1 MKPRWFAL
9 ALLAI
14 CLPTTLAARA
24 AHAAT
29 AVCVSVEQKSWYRPA
44 SPPAPSRVA
53 PAPHAAP
60 SGTAPGSDAPAAPL
74 STFGPVPP
82 PAPPAPPPAPTA
94 SGGDA
99 AKGRAAAHEIDP
111 TVYLKR
117 MIEYEVTHEPGFAA
131 VEQGCQQHLVVELYQ
146 LESGWTVFA
155 RYAEREEKVDHAQL
169 DEFRELAQRL
179 AYALLRNRSIAQT
192 ITREN
197 VLRSDS
203 ERDLRTVE
211 GSGHFIFGMGTE
223 VRVAELPTAQGQ
235 SAPVANELRV
245 LTPVSVEA
253 GYRYKLHSWGFDAFG
268 RVGIGTEQTGANEN
282 DLGGHVD
289 YSWSLSAGLHFLRY
303 LDAPG
308 INSLYFG
315 GGAAFELAFFEVIQP
330 VATYGT
336 TNSRATLVGGGLNVD
351 LFVGYEFLRASS
363 IHFFG
368 QIEIDAPTYLLKTE
382 NDAGAINTYM
392 PGALAQIG
400 IIF

>member
-1 MKPRWFAL
+1 
-9 ALLAI
+9 
-14 CLPTTLAARA
+14 LPL
-24 AHAAT
+24 
-29 AVCVSVEQKSWYRPA
+29 P
-44 SPPAPSRVA
+44 
-53 PAPHAAP
+53 
-60 SGTAPGSDAPAAPL
+60 
-74 STFGPVPP
+74 TFGPPPPPVPPPPP
-82 PAPPAPPPAPTA
+82 PAPPP
-94 SGGDA
+94 SGEA
-99 AKGRAAAHEIDP
+99 AKGHTTAHEIDP
-111 TVYLKR
+111 TVYLRR

-131 VEQGCQQHLVVELYQ
+131 VSEGCQQRLVVELYQ

-155 RYAEREEKVDHAQL
+155 RYADREEKVDRAQL
-169 DEFRELAQRL
+169 DEFGELAQRL
-179 AYALLRNRSIAQT
+179 AYALLRNRTIAQT

-223 VRVAELPTAQGQ
+223 VRLAELPTAQGQ
-235 SAPVANELRV
+235 SLPVANELRV

-253 GYRYKLHSWGFDAFG
+253 GYRHKLHSWGFDAFG
-268 RVGIGTEQTGANEN
+268 RVGIGTEQTGVHDN

-315 GGAAFELAFFEVIQP
+315 GGAAFELAFFDVIEP
-330 VATYGT
+330 VAQTGVS
-336 TNSRATLVGGGLNVD
+336 NARSTLVGGGLNVD
-351 LFVGYEFLRASS
+351 LLLGYEFLRASS

-382 NDAGAINTYM
+382 NDVGAINTYM